1 MIMRIQLVTFG
12 FAGIVLTGA
21 APAALA
27 QSVAAPNTV
36 TISLAEYNRL
46 VDRAANPAVP
56 VPVPPT
62 GAFVSQADLALRVE
76 GELLRGTITLQGEV
90 LRDGPTAVP
99 LLSGG
104 TLIRA
109 RLTQEPRTA
118 AGSAP
123 GPAAGSAAGSG
134 PGAGTGVP
142 ILQQNGVFHAVLPA
156 GPFTLQIEW
165 AGVIATEPG
174 RASAQLPQLG
184 AGTIRATIDAQ
195 GEGSDLTID
204 RALVTRRARAQGRL
218 LVDEFT
224 QMLPVGDRK
233 NDASRHVTQIGQIL
247 GRLPR

>member
-1 MIMRIQLVTFG
+1 MRTHLVTFG
-12 FAGIVLTGA
+12 VAGVVLA
-21 APAALA
+21 SMAPAAIA

-36 TISLAEYNRL
+36 TISLTEYNRL

-62 GAFVSQADLALRVE
+62 GAFVSQADLALRAD

-90 LRDGPTAVP
+90 LRDGATAVP

-109 RLTQEPRTA
+109 RLVQEPRTA
-118 AGSAP
+118 TGSAP
-123 GPAAGSAAGSG
+123 GSPQGVAPGVAPGAAAGSAAGSAA
-134 PGAGTGVP
+134 GAGVP

-156 GPFTLQIEW
+156 GAFTLQIEW
-165 AGVIATEPG
+165 AGAIATEPG

-184 AGTIRATIDAQ
+184 AGTIRATIDAP

-204 RALVTRRARAQGRL
+204 RALVTRRARTQGRL
-218 LVDEFT
+218 IVDAT
-224 QMLPVGDRK
+224 P
-233 NDASRHVTQIGQIL
+233 
-247 GRLPR
+247 GRPRRSARCGSSTT

>member
-1 MIMRIQLVTFG
+1 MRIHLDTYCV
-12 FAGIVLTGA
+12 AGVLLASTATA
-21 APAALA
+21 AIA

-62 GAFVSQADLALRVE
+62 GAFVSQADLALRAD

-109 RLTQEPRTA
+109 RLLQEPRTA

-123 GPAAGSAAGSG
+123 GSAPGSAAGS
-134 PGAGTGVP
+134 PGS
-142 ILQQNGVFHAVLPA
+142 
-156 GPFTLQIEW
+156 
-165 AGVIATEPG
+165 G
-174 RASAQLPQLG
+174 RADPAAAGRVPRG
-184 AGTIRATIDAQ
+184 AAGRCRSRCRSN
-195 GEGSDLTID
+195 GP
-204 RALVTRRARAQGRL
+204 AR
-218 LVDEFT
+218 
-224 QMLPVGDRK
+224 
-233 NDASRHVTQIGQIL
+233 S
-247 GRLPR
+247 